1 MKFFYQVWRIPVW
14 GRVAAWIVFVL
25 IAASAFSIIFWDWL
39 GEGESSSATIRN
51 IFLAVAAAI
60 GLPLAIWRGAV
71 ADRQARAAHLQV
83 ETSQRQVRTSQRQSD
98 TAQQGLLNERYQKG
112 AEMLGSAVLSVR
124 LGGIYA
130 LARLADEHPEKYHV
144 PIIQLFCTYA
154 RNPTESE
161 GGQAKPKN
169 RPGRESTLQEDIQAV
184 MTAIG
189 SRSKAGLGYEEATK
203 SSGLEITHR
212 AGPEGGECV
221 TVERVWRFWLDL
233 RGAKLRGVDLCE
245 ADLSHAN
252 FNGADLSNSKLLEAN
267 LAAAIIAGADVAGA
281 YLWRANL
288 TGANLWSSDL
298 SGANLASSNLS
309 NAKLVYANLSKATL
323 SEANLTD
330 ADLHHVTGLTQ
341 ARLDQACADPDHPPS
356 LHRALDA
363 ETGKRLVWQGKPLN
377 N

>member
-14 GRVAAWIVFVL
+14 GRVAAWVVFVL
-25 IAASAFSIIFWDWL
+25 IAASAFSIKFWDYL
-39 GEGESSSATIRN
+39 SEGESSSATIRN
-51 IFLAVAAAI
+51 IFLAVAATI

-83 ETSQRQVRTSQRQSD
+83 ETSQRQSD

-161 GGQAKPKN
+161 GGQAKPEN
-169 RPGRESTLQEDIQAV
+169 RPGRESTLQEDVQAV

-189 SRSKAGLGYEEATK
+189 SRSKAGLGYEVATK
-203 SSGLEITHR
+203 SAGLKTTER
-212 AGPEGGECV
+212 AESEGGDRV
-221 TVERVWRFWLDL
+221 TVARVWRFWLDL
-233 RGAKLRGVDLCE
+233 HGANLKGVDLCE
-245 ADLSHAN
+245 ANLSHAY
-252 FNGADLSNSKLLEAN
+252 FGGADLSNSKLLEVN
-267 LAAAIIAGADVAGA
+267 LAAATITNANLSHAS
-281 YLWRANL
+281 LWRANL

-298 SGANLASSNLS
+298 SRANLASSNLS
-309 NAKLVYANLSKATL
+309 NAELVHINLSNSKL
-323 SEANLTD
+323 SEANLTGTRL
-330 ADLHHVTGLTQ
+330 AHVTGLTQ
-341 ARLDQACADPDHPPS
+341 ASLDQACADPDHPPS

-363 ETGKRLVWQGKPLN
+363 KTGKKLVWQGKPLN
-377 N
+377 H

>member
-14 GRVAAWIVFVL
+14 GRVAAWVVFVL
-25 IAASAFSIIFWDWL
+25 IAASAFSIKFWDYL
-39 GEGESSSATIRN
+39 SEGESSSATIRN
-51 IFLAVAAAI
+51 IFLAVAATI

-83 ETSQRQVRTSQRQSD
+83 ETSQRQSD

-130 LARLADEHPEKYHV
+130 LARLADEHPEIYHV

-161 GGQAKPKN
+161 GGQAKPIN
-169 RPGRESTLQEDIQAV
+169 RPGRESTLQEDVQAV

-189 SRSKAGLGYEEATK
+189 SRSKAGLGYEVATK
-203 SSGLEITHR
+203 SAGLETTER
-212 AGPEGGECV
+212 AESEGGDRV
-221 TVERVWRFWLDL
+221 TVARVWRFWLDL
-233 RGAKLRGVDLCE
+233 HGANLKGVDLCE
-245 ADLSHAN
+245 ANLSHAY
-252 FNGADLSNSKLLEAN
+252 FGGADLSNSKLLEVN
-267 LAAAIIAGADVAGA
+267 LAAAIITGVNMSHVF
-281 YLWRANL
+281 LWRANL

-309 NAKLVYANLSKATL
+309 NAELVHANLSNSTL
-323 SEANLTD
+323 SEANLT
-330 ADLHHVTGLTQ
+330 AAQLVHVTGLTQ
-341 ARLDQACADPDHPPS
+341 ASLDQACADPDHPPN
-356 LHRALDA
+356 LHRAFDA
-363 ETGKRLVWQGKPLN
+363 KTGKKLVWQGKPLN
-377 N
+377 H